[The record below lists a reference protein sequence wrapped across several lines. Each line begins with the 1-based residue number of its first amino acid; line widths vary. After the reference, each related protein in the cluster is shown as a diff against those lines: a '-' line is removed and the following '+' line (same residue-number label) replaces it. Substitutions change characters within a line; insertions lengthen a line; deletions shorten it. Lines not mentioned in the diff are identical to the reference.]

1 VKAQF
6 VKSMARVVLLA
17 CMLGPLTA
25 WAAATDHY
33 WHDTANRSLP
43 PEAPQPAQF
52 RSLALDGQQ
61 MMRHLK
67 GVLASDQPGLVSLP
81 LPEGGFSDFSVVDSG
96 TMSPGLQARL
106 KNEFDFDVLSL
117 KGRDAEGRRLRLDVS
132 PIGFQAMVFDPDGI
146 WVIRPETF
154 DIGNNQYLSFRRSQ
168 LSLPDD
174 FQYIE
179 GEIEALHDHANESQ
193 GPFAPL
199 TEVGAVM
206 RTYRAA
212 VAANNRYITA
222 VGGGTAAGGQ
232 AAVVV
237 AMNRVNEVY
246 NHDLSVQL
254 ELVPNNI
261 DLMFPN
267 AGSDPFAS
275 NGSGIL
281 GSITGVINGIIGS
294 ANYDIGHAF
303 TTGSGGVAYLRV
315 VCGGSKG
322 GGTTGLG
329 SPIGDVFYIDFVA
342 HEIGHQFGGNHPF
355 NGSLGNCSG
364 GNRNGATAYEPGSGS
379 SIQSYAGICGADNLQ
394 NNSDPYFHAISL
406 QEINSFIGNPSTGG
420 SCSQNTTNP
429 NQMPNIS
436 LADLPPTGT
445 RTIPAQTPF
454 LLSASASD
462 PDAGDTLWF
471 GWEQWDLGPQAP
483 LSAGDNGSSPIFR
496 SWPPT
501 QTGVRSFPS
510 MSTVLGGPAIK
521 GETLPTTNRELKF
534 RLTVRDRDDSQ
545 LGMGRSR
552 SVDYKI
558 NVTNSAGPF
567 KVNTPLASDIWY
579 GGAAGAVSWDVA
591 NTNLPPV
598 NCSSVDVLVSL
609 DGGNSFD
616 HVAAQG
622 VPNTGSANVTT
633 PIVGTT
639 VNTARVAVM
648 CSDNVFFNVSQ
659 ANFTIMPGGD
669 LYYVSGEVSGLNGGG
684 LELQLNG
691 GSPLAIT
698 ADGAFDFPVPLLD
711 GHAYEVTVASQPTM
725 PYQAC
730 TVSNGSGTIDEADVT
745 DVQISCVDLATYSV
759 GGSISGLSNN
769 GLKLGLN
776 NGEQELMVPG
786 GSTGF
791 VFEFGLLDNSPYLV
805 TILTQ
810 PVGQTCSIIQ
820 NSGTVNGADVDTVEL
835 NCTDNP
841 PEPYMVG
848 GRVSGLASPGLI
860 LQLNG
865 GLTRTVNFNGL
876 YNFVPGVNSGDDYE
890 VTVLT
895 HPAGQVC
902 DVANAT
908 GTMGYEHVSN
918 VDVTCAAVP
927 ELPDAIFADGFEDD

>member
-1 VKAQF
+1 
-6 VKSMARVVLLA
+6 MVLLA
-17 CMLGPLTA
+17 GMFGPLVA
-25 WAAATDHY
+25 GAAATDHY
-33 WHDTANRSLP
+33 WHETSSRSLP
-43 PEAPQPAQF
+43 PEAPQPARF

-81 LPEGGFSDFSVVDSG
+81 LPEGGFTDFSVVDSG
-96 TMSPGLQARL
+96 TMSPGLRTRL
-106 KNEFDFDVLSL
+106 KNEYDFDVLSF

-132 PIGFQAMVFDPDGI
+132 PIGFQAMVFDPDGL
-146 WVIRPETF
+146 WVVRPETF
-154 DIGNNQYLSFRRSQ
+154 AIGNNQYLSFRRSQ

-322 GGTTGLG
+322 GGTTGLPD
-329 SPIGDVFYIDFVA
+329 PIGDPFYIDFVA

-364 GNRNGATAYEPGSGS
+364 GNRNGPTAYEPGSGS
-379 SIQSYAGICGADNLQ
+379 TIQSYAGICSGDNLQ

-406 QEINSFIGNPSTGG
+406 QEINAFITNASTGG
-420 SCSQNTTNP
+420 SCSQNTANP
-429 NQMPNIS
+429 NQMPSVS
-436 LADLPPTGT
+436 LAELPPTGS

-496 SWPPT
+496 SWPPS
-501 QTGVRSFPS
+501 QSGVRSFPS
-510 MSTVLGGPAIK
+510 MSTVLGGPPIK

-545 LGMGRSR
+545 LGMGRSQ
-552 SVDYKI
+552 SVDYRI
-558 NVTNSAGPF
+558 NVTTSAGPF
-567 KVNTPLASDIWY
+567 KVNTPSGSDIWY
-579 GGAAGAVSWDVA
+579 GGAPGAVSWDVA
-591 NTNLPPV
+591 NTHLAPV

-639 VNTARVAVM
+639 INTARVAVM
-648 CSDNVFFNVSQ
+648 CSDNVFFNVSP

-669 LYYVSGEVSGLNGGG
+669 LYYVSGEVSGLNGTG
-684 LELQLNG
+684 LQLQLNG
-691 GSPLAIT
+691 GSPLAIN
-698 ADGAFDFPVPLLD
+698 ADGSFEFPTPLLD

-745 DVQISCVDLATYSV
+745 NVQVDCVDLPVYSV
-759 GGSISGLSNN
+759 GGSINGLSND

-776 NGEQELMVPG
+776 SGAQELMVPG

-791 VFEFGLLDNSPYLV
+791 EFEFGLLDGSPYLV
-805 TILTQ
+805 SILTQ
-810 PVGQTCSIIQ
+810 PLGQTCSIIH
-820 NSGTVNGADVDTVEL
+820 NNGTIAAADVDTVEV
-835 NCTDNP
+835 NCVDNP

-848 GRVSGLASPGLI
+848 GRVSGLAAPGLV

-865 GLTRTVNFNGL
+865 GLTRTINFNGQ

-895 HPAGQVC
+895 QPPGQIC
-902 DVANAT
+902 TVANAT

>member
-1 VKAQF
+1 MKAQF

-17 CMLGPLTA
+17 CILGPLTA
-25 WAAATDHY
+25 WSAATDHY
-33 WHDTANRSLP
+33 WHDTANRNLP
-43 PEAPQPAQF
+43 LEAPQPAQF

-81 LPEGGFSDFSVVDSG
+81 LPEGGFTDFSVVNSG

-179 GEIEALHDHANESQ
+179 GEIGAAHDHS
-193 GPFAPL
+193 GPLEAPAAPL
-199 TEVGAVM
+199 TEVGAMM
-206 RTYRAA
+206 RTYRLA
-212 VAANNRYITA
+212 VAANHHYIAA

-261 DLMFPN
+261 NLMYPI
-267 AGSDPFAS
+267 ASSDPFAS
-275 NGSGIL
+275 NG
-281 GSITGVINGIIGS
+281 TGVINNSTSVINAAIGA
-294 ANYDIGHAF
+294 ANYDVGHVF
-303 TTGSGGVAYLRV
+303 TTGSGGVAGLRV
-315 VCGGSKG
+315 VCGSVKAR
-322 GGTTGLG
+322 GTTGLPD
-329 SPIGDVFYIDFVA
+329 PIGDPFYIDFVA

-364 GNRNGATAYEPGSGS
+364 GNRNGPTAYEPGSGS
-379 SIQSYAGICGADNLQ
+379 TIQSYAGICSGDNLQ
-394 NNSDPYFHAISL
+394 NNSHPYFHAISL
-406 QEINSFIGNPSTGG
+406 QEITAFITTASTGG
-420 SCSQNTTNP
+420 SCSQNTANP
-429 NQMPNIS
+429 NQMPSIS

-496 SWPPT
+496 SLPPT

-521 GETLPTTNRELKF
+521 GETLPTTNRELNF

-545 LGMGRSR
+545 HGMGRSQ
-552 SVDYKI
+552 SMDYKI

-598 NCSSVDVLVSL
+598 NCSSVDV
-609 DGGNSFD
+609 
-616 HVAAQG
+616 
-622 VPNTGSANVTT
+622 
-633 PIVGTT
+633 
-639 VNTARVAVM
+639 
-648 CSDNVFFNVSQ
+648 
-659 ANFTIMPGGD
+659 
-669 LYYVSGEVSGLNGGG
+669 
-684 LELQLNG
+684 
-691 GSPLAIT
+691 
-698 ADGAFDFPVPLLD
+698 
-711 GHAYEVTVASQPTM
+711 
-725 PYQAC
+725 
-730 TVSNGSGTIDEADVT
+730 
-745 DVQISCVDLATYSV
+745 
-759 GGSISGLSNN
+759 
-769 GLKLGLN
+769 
-776 NGEQELMVPG
+776 
-786 GSTGF
+786 
-791 VFEFGLLDNSPYLV
+791 
-805 TILTQ
+805 
-810 PVGQTCSIIQ
+810 
-820 NSGTVNGADVDTVEL
+820 
-835 NCTDNP
+835 
-841 PEPYMVG
+841 
-848 GRVSGLASPGLI
+848 
-860 LQLNG
+860 
-865 GLTRTVNFNGL
+865 
-876 YNFVPGVNSGDDYE
+876 
-890 VTVLT
+890 
-895 HPAGQVC
+895 
-902 DVANAT
+902 
-908 GTMGYEHVSN
+908 
-918 VDVTCAAVP
+918 
-927 ELPDAIFADGFEDD
+927 

>member
-1 VKAQF
+1 
-6 VKSMARVVLLA
+6 
-17 CMLGPLTA
+17 
-25 WAAATDHY
+25 
-33 WHDTANRSLP
+33 
-43 PEAPQPAQF
+43 
-52 RSLALDGQQ
+52 
-61 MMRHLK
+61 
-67 GVLASDQPGLVSLP
+67 
-81 LPEGGFSDFSVVDSG
+81 
-96 TMSPGLQARL
+96 
-106 KNEFDFDVLSL
+106 
-117 KGRDAEGRRLRLDVS
+117 
-132 PIGFQAMVFDPDGI
+132 
-146 WVIRPETF
+146 
-154 DIGNNQYLSFRRSQ
+154 
-168 LSLPDD
+168 
-174 FQYIE
+174 
-179 GEIEALHDHANESQ
+179 
-193 GPFAPL
+193 
-199 TEVGAVM
+199 
-206 RTYRAA
+206 
-212 VAANNRYITA
+212 
-222 VGGGTAAGGQ
+222 
-232 AAVVV
+232 
-237 AMNRVNEVY
+237 
-246 NHDLSVQL
+246 
-254 ELVPNNI
+254 
-261 DLMFPN
+261 
-267 AGSDPFAS
+267 
-275 NGSGIL
+275 
-281 GSITGVINGIIGS
+281 
-294 ANYDIGHAF
+294 
-303 TTGSGGVAYLRV
+303 
-315 VCGGSKG
+315 
-322 GGTTGLG
+322 
-329 SPIGDVFYIDFVA
+329 
-342 HEIGHQFGGNHPF
+342 
-355 NGSLGNCSG
+355 
-364 GNRNGATAYEPGSGS
+364 
-379 SIQSYAGICGADNLQ
+379 
-394 NNSDPYFHAISL
+394 
-406 QEINSFIGNPSTGG
+406 
-420 SCSQNTTNP
+420 
-429 NQMPNIS
+429 
-436 LADLPPTGT
+436 
-445 RTIPAQTPF
+445 
-454 LLSASASD
+454 
-462 PDAGDTLWF
+462 
-471 GWEQWDLGPQAP
+471 
-483 LSAGDNGSSPIFR
+483 
-496 SWPPT
+496 
-501 QTGVRSFPS
+501 
-510 MSTVLGGPAIK
+510 
-521 GETLPTTNRELKF
+521 
-534 RLTVRDRDDSQ
+534 
-545 LGMGRSR
+545 
-552 SVDYKI
+552 
-558 NVTNSAGPF
+558 AGPF

-622 VPNTGSANVTT
+622 VPNTGSANVIT

-639 VNTARVAVM
+639 INTARVAVM

-669 LYYVSGEVSGLNGGG
+669 LYYVSGEVSGLNGSG

-698 ADGAFDFPVPLLD
+698 ADGAFNFPAPLLD
-711 GHAYEVTVASQPTM
+711 GHAYEVTVASQPIM

-745 DVQISCVDLATYSV
+745 DVQVDCVDLATYSV